1 MKSKVN
7 DLLLKLS
14 MTDPASPEFLDI
26 SKQVAEAFKATVKE
40 KMEKKPKEP
49 KAPKTPKPKVPK
61 TMLCDD
67 CGDLLMKKLEEII
80 I

>member
-14 MTDPASPEFLDI
+14 MTDPTLPEFLEI
-26 SKQVAEAFKATVKE
+26 SKQVAEAFKATTKE
-40 KMEKKPKEP
+40 KLEKVKVPKEP
-49 KAPKTPKPKVPK
+49 KTPKAKAPKTK
-61 TMLCDD
+61 LCDD
-67 CGDLLMKKLEEII
+67 CSEMLMSKLEEII

>member
-26 SKQVAEAFKATVKE
+26 SKQVAEAFKANVKE
-40 KMEKKPKEP
+40 KMEKIKVPKEP
-49 KAPKTPKPKVPK
+49 KTPKAKAPK

>member
-26 SKQVAEAFKATVKE
+26 SKQIAEAFKANVKE
-40 KMEKKPKEP
+40 KMEKIKVPKE
-49 KAPKTPKPKVPK
+49 PKTPKPKAPK

>member
-26 SKQVAEAFKATVKE
+26 SKQVAEAFNATVKE
-40 KMEKKPKEP
+40 KMEKKPKE
-49 KAPKTPKPKVPK
+49 PKTPKPKVPK

>member
-1 MKSKVN
+1 MKSKIN

-14 MTDPASPEFLDI
+14 MTDPTMPEFLTT
-26 SKQVAEAFKATVKE
+26 SKEIAELFKATTKE
-40 KMEKKPKEP
+40 KLEKIKAPKE
-49 KAPKTPKPKVPK
+49 PKTPKPKAPK

-67 CGDLLMKKLEEII
+67 CGDLLMKKIEDII

>member
-14 MTDPASPEFLDI
+14 MTDPTLPEFLEI
-26 SKQVAEAFKATVKE
+26 SKEVAEAFKATTKE
-40 KMEKKPKEP
+40 KLEKIKAPKE
-49 KAPKTPKPKVPK
+49 PKTPKPKIPK